1 MDWLD
6 LLTVKGTLKSLL
18 QHHSSKASILW
29 HSVFFVVRLSH
40 LYLTTRKTI
49 GSFGYHCNRN
59 QLHLS
64 HCFRDNVY
72 RYRVLCCA
80 SWLVLLDLSTKVYS
94 AWAQRSQNWE
104 GGTHM
109 CSLPTLP
116 LWYLS
121 ESYFFFFFL
130 TRMNVHP
137 HIIITESSSLP
148 YGSLSVLSILWVCYV
163 NIMYLKFHISIIIIP
178 HIIWWFSG

>member
-1 MDWLD
+1 MIFSSELSLHIRWPKYWSFSFSISPSSEYSESISFRTDRLD

-94 AWAQRSQNWE
+94 A
-104 GGTHM
+104 
-109 CSLPTLP
+109 
-116 LWYLS
+116 
-121 ESYFFFFFL
+121 
-130 TRMNVHP
+130 
-137 HIIITESSSLP
+137 
-148 YGSLSVLSILWVCYV
+148 
-163 NIMYLKFHISIIIIP
+163 
-178 HIIWWFSG
+178 